1 MSYQNI
7 INALL
12 VAVPELPAQAL
23 PTSPPENVEYL
34 TYDWLFPKLGY
45 DEDFQVSP
53 HGQFMTYVEWKEPE
67 IDLNQFK
74 AVQQLGISFDANEI
88 LAPVY
93 AKYEE
98 SLDEDELEDLAD
110 WYSDLDNELL
120 NAYNQALEPHNL
132 QLIDINTGLSDNS
145 FLLLVHNDEN
155 KINQLRQAFEDLG
168 LTPYF

>member
-45 DEDFQVSP
+45 DKDFQVSP

-74 AVQQLGISFDANEI
+74 AVQQLGVSFDTNEI

-98 SLDEDELEDLAD
+98 SLDEDELEDLVD

>member
-45 DEDFQVSP
+45 DEDFQVGP

-74 AVQQLGISFDANEI
+74 AVQQLGVSFDTDEI

-98 SLDEDELEDLAD
+98 SSDEDELEDWD
-110 WYSDLDNELL
+110 VDSPDDFL

-132 QLIDINTGLSDNS
+132 RLIDINTGFSEHGY
-145 FLLLVHNDEN
+145 LLLVHNDEN
-155 KINQLRQAFEDLG
+155 KINRLRQAFEDLG
-168 LTPYF
+168 LTTYF